1 MQFTTAT
8 GTTVTSVAYAACAAG
23 LTAPA
28 DADAISSSGSLA
40 TVNGVSASV
49 VCNGATST
57 NQEESTTFSF
67 RLLGVWS
74 PITGFLGAITGQRVA
89 ETEVCC

>member
-28 DADAISSSGSLA
+28 EADAISSSGSLA

-49 VCNGATST
+49 VLMVPRARIKRRALRSAFVCWVCGA
-57 NQEESTTFSF
+57 
-67 RLLGVWS
+67 RLQ
-74 PITGFLGAITGQRVA
+74 GF
-89 ETEVCC
+89 